1 MNPKALITPVL
12 CYGALVLTIGIF
24 RGEHSIANY
33 FELRHSREILDKTVA
48 GLQGE
53 NSEISKEI
61 VRIKKSKGYARKVL
75 RDKYHITDDDEKI
88 IFFAD

>member
-1 MNPKALITPVL
+1 MNPKTMITPVL
-12 CYGALVLTIGIF
+12 CFGALVLTIGVL

-33 FELRHSREILDKTVA
+33 FELRQSREVLGKTVA
-48 GLQGE
+48 GLQNE
-53 NSEISKEI
+53 NSDLSKEI
-61 VRIKKSKGYARKVL
+61 VKLKKSKGYARKVL